1 MHTPKLTKSVLK
13 ALLIIRDKKPTRP
26 GEFAYWM
33 WEDYPRWNART
44 KCGNGVSIGGGMN
57 IAAGGYLGKLKKAG
71 WIDWQWSGNIGV
83 YIRSYFLTDQA
94 IRALSDQTLS

>member
-1 MHTPKLTKSVLK
+1 
-13 ALLIIRDKKPTRP
+13 
-26 GEFAYWM
+26 
-33 WEDYPRWNART
+33 
-44 KCGNGVSIGGGMN
+44 MN